1 MKPTNQETIPTDDVY
16 YETLKTTIKNLNRC
30 DLESVALSLAELCD
44 EQDKTIKGH
53 EEFADQ
59 LLPLIKD
66 AYPQYDGPSRVQDE
80 VPVTYSRTVAR
91 TCPLGSR
98 SEAPHTN
105 GRRAAGR
112 ERLRLPFR
120 GPRERRQCRTEAERP
135 RRQEHI

>member
-66 AYPQYDGPSRVQDE
+66 AYPQYDGPTRVQDE
-80 VPVTYSRTVAR
+80 VPITY
-91 TCPLGSR
+91 C
-98 SEAPHTN
+98 HTI
-105 GRRAAGR
+105 
-112 ERLRLPFR
+112 
-120 GPRERRQCRTEAERP
+120 
-135 RRQEHI
+135 H